1 MHGQA
6 SADESRR
13 QNRKF
18 LEGNFRECAQPTSN
32 VRCNRARPLTSPSSF
47 TLPHVL
53 VCKEILIVVGILD
66 YITYKFDRF

>member
-1 MHGQA
+1 MCTT
-6 SADESRR
+6 DI
-13 QNRKF
+13 K
-18 LEGNFRECAQPTSN
+18 
-32 VRCNRARPLTSPSSF
+32 RPLQPRTTCAPPSSF